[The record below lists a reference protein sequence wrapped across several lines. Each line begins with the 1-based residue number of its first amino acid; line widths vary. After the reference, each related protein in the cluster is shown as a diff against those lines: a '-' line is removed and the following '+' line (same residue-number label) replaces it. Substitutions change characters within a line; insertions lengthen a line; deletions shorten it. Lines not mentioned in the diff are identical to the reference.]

1 MSFPT
6 TEVRALITF
15 ETAVEVVC
23 RFAESELSGNYFSV
37 RDVERLGK
45 SIQLI
50 QGKLNQ
56 MDPDATSVSPAAF
69 RV

>member
-15 ETAVEVVC
+15 ETAVEAVC
-23 RFAESELSGNYFSV
+23 RFAESGLSGNYFSDC
-37 RDVERLGK
+37 DVERLER

-50 QGKLNQ
+50 RGKLR
-56 MDPDATSVSPAAF
+56 MDPDATSASPVAF